1 MENRI
6 FKGAVEYNPDT
17 GKFVWVKPTSNRVR
31 AGAEIGNKN
40 DRYEYVNVLGIR
52 YMLHRIAVELM
63 TGKQIPPGFVVD
75 HINQDTH
82 DNRIANLRVIKEKDN
97 ARNKPKRRDNT
108 SGVTGVSFDKWGH
121 TWRAYIVDPNGKVIK
136 LGRFKNFEYAVRAR
150 KDKEKEFNYHK
161 NHGINLSKNGY
172 RSK

>member
-6 FKGAVEYNPDT
+6 FKGVVEYNPDT

-40 DRYEYVNVLGIR
+40 DRYEYVNILGIR

-63 TGKQIPPGFVVD
+63 TGKQVSPGFVVD

-82 DNRIANLRVIKEKDN
+82 DNRITNLRVIKEKDN

-108 SGVTGVSFDKWGH
+108 SGVTGVCFDKWGH
-121 TWRAYIVDPNGKVIK
+121 TWRAYIVDPNGKVIM
-136 LGRFKNFEYAVRAR
+136 LGRFKNPEDAIRAR

-161 NHGINLSKNGY
+161 NHGINLSKNEY

>member
-63 TGKQIPPGFVVD
+63 TGKQITPGFVVD

-82 DNRIANLRVIKEKDN
+82 DNRIANLRVIK
-97 ARNKPKRRDNT
+97 
-108 SGVTGVSFDKWGH
+108 
-121 TWRAYIVDPNGKVIK
+121 
-136 LGRFKNFEYAVRAR
+136 
-150 KDKEKEFNYHK
+150 
-161 NHGINLSKNGY
+161 
-172 RSK
+172 

>member
-31 AGAEIGNKN
+31 AGTEIGNKN
-40 DRYEYVNVLGIR
+40 DRYEYVDVLGIR
-52 YMLHRIAVELM
+52 HMLHRIAVELM

-82 DNRIANLRVIKEKDN
+82 DNRITNLRVIKEKDN

-108 SGVTGVSFDKWGH
+108 SGATGVCFDKCGH
-121 TWRAYIVDPNGKVIK
+121 TWRAYIVDLNGKAIK
-136 LGRFKNFEYAVRAR
+136 LGRFQTKEQAIRVRRA
-150 KDKEKEFNYHK
+150 KEKEFEYHY
-161 NHGINLSKNGY
+161 NHGKEISRNAY